1 MDISIII
8 PTYNRLW
15 SLKKTI
21 HSCRETILATEII
34 VIDDGS
40 TDDTA
45 AWLKTQTDL
54 VVISQNNQ
62 GKDWAVNN
70 GFSLAKGKYIRFIDS
85 DDWIFPHSTDA
96 LFEKAE
102 QEQLDVVA
110 AGHSVFNEKEELIK
124 TIEWC
129 VCDDFL
135 AQQLGECDSSHYSAY
150 LFKKDF
156 IADIPHRQ
164 EFGARD
170 DRQFIIEVAL
180 KKPKY
185 GFIKT
190 ITLAHR
196 IHSKDKLQKVSALE
210 DQSLHLASLKIY
222 KRAFSILKSRGE
234 LNPRYLNASL
244 NILIPL
250 MHWIAKKHVSEANEV
265 LVWIKSLKPDFKFPE
280 NQVIHKLYNKIG
292 FKPTERLL
300 QVRRLLKNPFS

>member
-21 HSCRETILATEII
+21 QSCGETKLLTEII

-45 AWLKTQTDL
+45 TWLKAQSDL

-70 GFSLAKGKYIRFIDS
+70 GFGIAKGKYIRFIDS
-85 DDWIFPHSTDA
+85 DDWIFPFSTDA

-110 AGHSVFNEKEELIK
+110 AGHSVFNEKEELLK
-124 TIEWC
+124 NIEWTI
-129 VCDDFL
+129 CDDFL

-156 IADIPHRQ
+156 IATIPHRQ

-185 GFIKT
+185 GSIKT

-196 IHSKDKLQKVSALE
+196 IHSNDKLQKVNDLE
-210 DQSLHLASLKIY
+210 DQSLHLTSLKIY
-222 KRAFSILKSRGE
+222 QRAFNTLQNRGE
-234 LNPRYLNASL
+234 LNARYLNASL
-244 NILIPL
+244 KVLIPL
-250 MHWIAKKHVSEANEV
+250 MHWIAKKHIKEANEI
-265 LVWIKSLKPDFKFPE
+265 LQWIKSLQPDFKFPE

-292 FKPTERLL
+292 FKPTEHLL
-300 QVRRLLKNPFS
+300 RVRRLLKNPFS